1 MPQTTHAIRLHEHG
15 GPEVLKWEEVSLPDP
30 GPGEVL
36 IRHTAVGLNFIE
48 IYQRSGLYK
57 MPLPSGLG
65 QEAAGVVEAV
75 GTGVT
80 DIAVGDRVAYAI
92 MGIPGAYAEKRLV
105 PAEKLVKLP
114 DGIADETA
122 AAAMLAGMTARYLI
136 RQTCPVRAGDK
147 VLFHAA
153 AGGVGLIA
161 CQWLKALG
169 AFVIGTVSTPE
180 KAELARQNGCDH
192 VLLYSEDIPA
202 RVRELTGGTGVR
214 VAFDGVGKDTF
225 EASLNSLAPLGM
237 LVTFGNASGPVPA
250 VEPLTLAAKGSLFL
264 TRPTLGSYI
273 PTRETLL
280 ENAADLFDALLK
292 GHVTVTIGQRYPL
305 KEAAQAQIDMAA
317 RRTVGSTVLIP

>member
-75 GTGVT
+75 GPGVT
-80 DIAVGDRVAYAI
+80 DIAVGDRIAYAI